1 MFERDLRLWAKE
13 QKGFKFDSA
22 GITRRRDSEA
32 FFPKSEQ
39 EVFNLL
45 GLDWI
50 PPTLRNADT

>member
-39 EVFNLL
+39 DVFNLL